1 MKEKVNLE
9 SEPQGQERDKRVG
22 NEAGR
27 KGREAKTPA
36 RSEHTYRLV
45 R

>member
-9 SEPQGQERDKRVG
+9 SEGQERDKRVG